1 MGEGRRE
8 ENVSGGGWKWNS
20 RRGDVKWLLEKGGE
34 SCQLISV
41 I

>member
-1 MGEGRRE
+1 MREGRRE

-20 RRGDVKWLLEKGGE
+20 RRDVKWLLEKGGE